1 VRCKLITDKAPRLK
15 IRFLSKSFVLHH
27 QSETVLDVLD
37 DIQLEVS
44 PGECVCLNGA
54 SGTGKSSLLRCI
66 YGNYRASNGDIYV
79 QHLGKDINLVA
90 AEPRQILE
98 IRRQTLGYVT
108 QFLRVIPR
116 VPTIDVVAEPLLER
130 GMSLNDARDQS
141 ADILQ
146 RLNID
151 EKLWPL
157 APATFSG
164 GEQQR
169 INIARSFIAAYP
181 IMLLDEPTSALDAS
195 NRDEVMGLIQE
206 RLEKG
211 SAMLGIFHDEEVRDR
226 VSTRLFNMPIRE

>member
-1 VRCKLITDKAPRLK
+1 MLFR
-15 IRFLSKSFVLHH
+15 S
-27 QSETVLDVLD
+27 
-37 DIQLEVS
+37 
-44 PGECVCLNGA
+44 
-54 SGTGKSSLLRCI
+54 
-66 YGNYRASNGDIYV
+66 
-79 QHLGKDINLVA
+79 
-90 AEPRQILE
+90 
-98 IRRQTLGYVT
+98 VT

-130 GMSLNDARDQS
+130 GVPFNDARDQS

-206 RLEKG
+206 CLEKG

-226 VSTRLFNMPIRE
+226 VSTRLFNMPIRG